1 MTQTSWGRWDF
12 GSLLTTGGAF
22 IPVFGVFSEDFN
34 VRNDILKE
42 LKTELLKDA
51 EINSVSITP
60 NGVDALITVEYKSG
74 PVLVKGAK
82 VVFANAV
89 MSLYAAHKN
98 EIDPS
103 EGVSIVCSEVYS
115 DPGDIP
121 ILPEVMKAFKL

>member
-1 MTQTSWGRWDF
+1 MTQTSWGRWDS

-34 VRNDILKE
+34 VRNGILKE
-42 LKTELLKDA
+42 LKTELLKDV

-74 PVLVKGAK
+74 LVLVKGAK

-89 MSLYAAHKN
+89 MSLYSMHKN
-98 EIDPS
+98 EIDAVD
-103 EGVSIVCSEVYS
+103 GVSIVCGEGYA
-115 DPGDIP
+115 DPGDIL
-121 ILPEVMKAFKL
+121 ILPEVLKVFKL